1 MEYMTFNLLIGVYF
15 LPSGLFINKYLLSA
29 YYVPDAGIFFG
40 IALRFMVM
48 WPWDKYIIKP
58 TMASISMLC
67 AKIPL
72 ITNKTCLIVLLE
84 HI

>member
-48 WPWDKYIIKP
+48 WP
-58 TMASISMLC
+58 
-67 AKIPL
+67 
-72 ITNKTCLIVLLE
+72 
-84 HI
+84 